1 MRLMS
6 MPKKNAKDTRV
17 TVMRRY
23 YAVGDIRTT
32 SILTWAAAQY
42 LSGLAIAYH
51 YGLKLFAVAP
61 GALYRQTPHLS

>member
-1 MRLMS
+1 MS

-42 LSGLAIAYH
+42 HSGCAIVYH
-51 YGLKLFAVAP
+51 YGLRLFAAAS
-61 GALYRQTPHLS
+61 GALYRQTPRLS